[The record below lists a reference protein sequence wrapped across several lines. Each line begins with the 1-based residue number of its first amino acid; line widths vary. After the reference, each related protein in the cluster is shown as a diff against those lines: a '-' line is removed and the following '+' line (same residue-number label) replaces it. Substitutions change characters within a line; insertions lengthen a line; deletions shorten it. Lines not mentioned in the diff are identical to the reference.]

1 MAHKG
6 NVTMAGRKTS
16 NPYAVV
22 AWKSFVVFETV
33 SSVVGTLS
41 ACSVTKDGKHW
52 DAALPLVDTDI
63 VTT

>member
-1 MAHKG
+1 
-6 NVTMAGRKTS
+6 
-16 NPYAVV
+16 
-22 AWKSFVVFETV
+22 V